1 MGAITQ
7 RTYDGGIMPGAYRLR
22 DPMIPIYLVSGA
34 ALFVLLAALVVV
46 LLTIPPI

>member
-1 MGAITQ
+1 MGRIMQRTCYGAI
-7 RTYDGGIMPGAYRLR
+7 MPHAYRLR